1 MQNKNN
7 LQDKFKNFGAQ
18 PTDALWDSIA
28 SNLDNKKKK
37 RAIWFWWI
45 GSGFA
50 AILALGF
57 GLTHQFNS
65 NSTAQHLTPIN
76 SELEKINP
84 IAQIEKS
91 TDYSQQNI
99 ETIKTNITN
108 QDILEPNSKQEKQH
122 SNLTASIEKTVVQKN
137 NTNQSNSNSS
147 VGLKTSGGIKKSNS
161 NTSPLDDVNIAL
173 NDLFVCVDCNLKQK
187 TIETKLIPQNS
198 SKSAELSPLKL
209 SKKSRQFE
217 YSITALTY
225 IKVIEEPIFTGTLDS
240 QVNSNGI
247 IYSGDN
253 ESSLL
258 PSTNSIV
265 YKTTSPLTLRL
276 GISTQLYKRFKIQSG
291 LDFGWIYTRP
301 IDHSIPISSSN
312 FTIGVP
318 LFLDYTI
325 LDKMRFDLSTKLGV
339 LNDFS
344 VVDYSKSSQSS
355 TFIFTP
361 DYFGGVE
368 TGLSI
373 NYKLNEKLK
382 LGIGAGLKWYYYKSH
397 ALFEPS
403 QNDLLYNFNL
413 GLTWNY

>member
-7 LQDKFKNFGAQ
+7 LQDKFKDFGAQ

-99 ETIKTNITN
+99 ETIKTNIAN
-108 QDILEPNSKQEKQH
+108 QDILEPNSKQGKQH

-147 VGLKTSGGIKKSNS
+147 VGLKTSGEIKNI
-161 NTSPLDDVNIAL
+161 NTIPLGDVNIAL
-173 NDLFVCVDCNLKQK
+173 NDLFVCTDCDLKLK
-187 TIETKLIPQNS
+187 IIETKLIPQNS

-217 YSITALTY
+217 HSITALTY
-225 IKVIEEPIFTGTLDS
+225 IKVIEEPISTNTLDS
-240 QVNSNGI
+240 QGSTNGI

-301 IDHSIPISSSN
+301 IDHSIPMSSSN

-325 LDKMRFDLSTKLGV
+325 LDKMRFDLSTKIGV
-339 LNDFS
+339 LNDIS
-344 VVDYSKSSQSS
+344 AVEYSKSPQSS
-355 TFIFTP
+355 AVIFP
-361 DYFGGVE
+361 LYYLGGVE

-403 QNDLLYNFNL
+403 QNDLLYNFSL
-413 GLTWNY
+413 GLIWN